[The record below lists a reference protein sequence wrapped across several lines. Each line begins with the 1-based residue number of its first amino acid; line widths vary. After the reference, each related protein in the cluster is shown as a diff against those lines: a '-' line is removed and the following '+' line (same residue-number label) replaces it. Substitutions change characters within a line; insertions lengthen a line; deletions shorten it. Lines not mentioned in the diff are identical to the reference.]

1 MFLISLDVAT
11 GWNVLELR
19 ELLGAGVSVGKNE
32 DLALQ
37 QSNYTYMYGWGVKDS
52 GQSCRFVTQRD

>member
-1 MFLISLDVAT
+1 M
-11 GWNVLELR
+11 LELR

-37 QSNYTYMYGWGVKDS
+37 QSNYTYMYGWGVKGS